1 MTPQERQLR
10 ILEFIER
17 YQRDRRDAPTIREV
31 VMGSGVSSYQD
42 ITGDIESLLQR
53 RMVAWVADS
62 LIGVR
67 PPAQSWIT
75 LSFSGRW
82 RMRRLGPWYS
92 AMVVSWPVDFLPS

>member
-42 ITGDIESLLQR
+42 ITCLLYTSR
-53 RMVAWVADS
+53 CV
-62 LIGVR
+62 
-67 PPAQSWIT
+67 
-75 LSFSGRW
+75 
-82 RMRRLGPWYS
+82 
-92 AMVVSWPVDFLPS
+92 